1 MFGPEVS
8 EDDFGGYCSKAR
20 SMQGRIALASQSSA
34 GLGFQGGQDLGAF
47 SPRPIVTKQ
56 TPTRPRG

>member
-8 EDDFGGYCSKAR
+8 EDGFGGYYSKTR

-34 GLGFQGGQDLGAF
+34 GLGFQGGQDLGVF
-47 SPRPIVTKQ
+47 SPPLLLRSNPY
-56 TPTRPRG
+56 RPRG